1 MSREETTQISKDEFD
16 WLSIIRLNKL
26 IGIKG
31 IDNRWQLGR
40 FRFRFEW
47 RSSKNLWGRFGGG
60 WNWKMG
66 FQMGSSTIIFNL
78 LVASFS
84 ITLENQRGEK

>member
-1 MSREETTQISKDEFD
+1 MSREEAAQLSKDEFD

-31 IDNRWQLGR
+31 IEKRWRFGR
-40 FRFRFEW
+40 FRLRFEW

-60 WNWKMG
+60 WNWKLG
-66 FQMGSSTIIFNL
+66 FQIGSSTIIFNL

-84 ITLENQRGEK
+84 ITLEKQKGEA